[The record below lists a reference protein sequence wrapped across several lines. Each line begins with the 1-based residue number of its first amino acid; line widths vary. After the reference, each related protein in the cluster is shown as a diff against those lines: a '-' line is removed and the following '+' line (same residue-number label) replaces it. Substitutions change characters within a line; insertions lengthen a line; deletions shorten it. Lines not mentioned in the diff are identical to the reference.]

1 MKTIDSKV
9 QHLFEARTM
18 DDVLRRSMARQVF
31 LANKGRDINCNV
43 ARYQHWLSRV
53 TSLAITVKV
62 DGKTKSLMITS
73 NN

>member
-18 DDVLRRSMARQVF
+18 DDVLIRSMTRQVF
-31 LANKGRDINCNV
+31 LANRGKNENCNV
-43 ARYQHWLSRV
+43 ARYQHWLNSV

-62 DGKTKSLMITS
+62 GGKTKSLMITS